1 MRRNGENISRS
12 LTGQHT
18 RILTISIVALM
29 LLAFTTDEAQADWWK
44 FSRRKLRES
53 GNIETKTYDLS
64 GFRAVTLKSVA
75 NVEITFGSTYAVEV
89 EADEVYLEYM
99 DLDVRRK
106 TLVIDMDN
114 NNIFNMSL
122 RTDIIV
128 RITMPELEEVRLKGV
143 GDMFVE
149 GFKGQTLEV
158 ILSGVGDIEIDGTV
172 EELDVSVRG
181 VGDADLRNLKATD
194 AWATVSGMGD
204 LRISVSGTLDAKVSG
219 FGDIIYYGRPKDVNR
234 SVSGFGDIVSRR

>member
-1 MRRNGENISRS
+1 MRRISEKFS
-12 LTGQHT
+12 LY
-18 RILTISIVALM
+18 LTSPRTHVLTAAIALVM
-29 LLAFTTDEAQADWWK
+29 LLVFTAGEAQADWWK
-44 FSRRKLRES
+44 LGRGRLRES

-64 GFRAVTLKSVA
+64 GFKAVTLRSVA
-75 NVEITFGSTYAVEV
+75 DVEIKFGSTFSVEV
-89 EADEVYLEYM
+89 EADEVYLEFM

-106 TLVIDMDN
+106 TLLIDMNDDDD
-114 NNIFNMSL
+114 FNMNL

-143 GDMFVE
+143 GDMLIE
-149 GFKGQTLEV
+149 DFKGQTLEV
-158 ILSGVGDIEIDGTV
+158 TLSGVGDIEIDGEV
-172 EELDVSVRG
+172 EELDISVSG
-181 VGDADLRNLKATD
+181 IGDADLRHLQATD

-204 LRISVSGTLDAKVSG
+204 LRVSVSGTLDARVSG